1 MRSKNF
7 LAAATI
13 AIIGLSAGVVNAQ
26 MKAHFIN
33 VGQAESILLEFR
45 RHAVLI
51 DAGGEDTGD
60 TRDRDHLL
68 DYLDRFFAR
77 RTDLRDTL
85 HSVVVS
91 HPHID
96 HTRHLMD
103 VLENY
108 TVRNLSALTPSAS
121 SRSSGY
127 SIVSCCITTTLLF

>member
-1 MRSKNF
+1 MKRSRNMMAF
-7 LAAATI
+7 PALFIVTLCFSVPLAH
-13 AIIGLSAGVVNAQ
+13 AQ

-77 RTDLRDTL
+77 RTDLHDTIY
-85 HSVVVS
+85 SVIIS
-91 HPHID
+91 HPH
-96 HTRHLMD
+96 L
-103 VLENY
+103 
-108 TVRNLSALTPSAS
+108 
-121 SRSSGY
+121 RSYPPPDG
-127 SIVSCCITTTLLF
+127 CAGKLLGAQLG